1 MNLGS
6 QLRFF
11 PLNRFTFI
19 RFGLVS
25 LFGEAIYFLLYGVVL
40 YLSSSTSTSLAI
52 AGGLCVLL
60 NAYNHSRV
68 TFRVQFTR
76 NLFFGYFLI
85 QLLGF
90 GIAFLIGLVLDGFGT
105 NKWVIALVTY
115 GCWAIVSYLLSKL
128 LYRSEARKQRL
139 ALTPTENRQP

>member
-25 LFGEAIYFLLYGVVL
+25 LFGEAIYFLLYGLVL
-40 YLSSSTSTSLAI
+40 YFSSSTSISLAI
-52 AGGLCVLL
+52 AGGICVLL
-60 NAYNHSRV
+60 NAYGHSRV
-68 TFRVQFTR
+68 TFRVRFTKI
-76 NLFFGYFLI
+76 LLFGYLLI
-85 QLLGF
+85 QILGF

-115 GCWAIVSYLLSKL
+115 ACWAIVSYLLSKI
-128 LYRSEARKQRL
+128 LYRSEARKQKL
-139 ALTPTENRQP
+139 SHTPTEHRQP